1 MLEEIDMKPPR
12 FVRSLRAEE
21 RRQVEALF
29 RRGPNARVRRRAQA
43 VRLSAMGYSAPRILE
58 ILGCNRQ
65 SVHNWLNAFEAG
77 GCDALFDKPRSGR
90 PATATVDYRWRLVRA
105 VKTNP
110 RDLSYPFTVWT
121 VTRLR
126 AHMAKEMNV
135 LLSESRVRQ
144 IMKEEGLVFKRPK
157 HTLAGKRDE
166 DAFAE
171 VRDILDRAK
180 KSAWNPV
187 PA

>member
-1 MLEEIDMKPPR
+1 MRPPR
-12 FVRSLRAEE
+12 FVRSLTAKE
-21 RRQVEALF
+21 RRQIEELF

-43 VRLSAMGYSAPRILE
+43 VRLSAMGYAVAQIVE

-65 SVHNWLNAFEAG
+65 TVHNGFNAFEAG
-77 GCDALFDKPRSGR
+77 GCDALFDRPRSGR
-90 PATATVDYRWRLVRA
+90 PVTATVDYRSRLVEA

-110 RDLSYPFTVWT
+110 RNLSYPFTVWT

-126 AHMAKEMNV
+126 AHMAKEMNI

-157 HTLAGKRDE
+157 HTLANKRDE

-180 KSAWNPV
+180 KSPWNPV

>member
-1 MLEEIDMKPPR
+1 MKPPR
-12 FVRSLRAEE
+12 FVRSLTAKQ
-21 RRQVEALF
+21 RRQIEELF
-29 RRGPNARVRRRAQA
+29 QRGPNARVRRRAQA
-43 VRLSAMGYSAPRILE
+43 VRLSAMGYAVGQIVE

-65 SVHNWLNAFEAG
+65 TVHNGFNAFEAG

-90 PATATVDYRWRLVRA
+90 PARATVDYRSRLVQA
-105 VKTNP
+105 VKVNP

-126 AHMAKEMNV
+126 AHMAKEMNI

-157 HTLAGKRDE
+157 HTLVNKRDE

-180 KSAWNPV
+180 KSPWNPV

>member
-1 MLEEIDMKPPR
+1 MKPPR
-12 FVRSLRAEE
+12 FVRSLAAKE
-21 RRQVEALF
+21 RRQIEELF

-43 VRLSAMGYSAPRILE
+43 VRLSAMGYTVPQVVE

-65 SVHNWLNAFEAG
+65 TVHNWFNAFEAG
-77 GCDALFDKPRSGR
+77 GCEALFDSPRSGR
-90 PATATVDYRWRLVRA
+90 PVMATIDYRRRLVRA

-126 AHMAKEMNV
+126 AHMAKEMNI

-180 KSAWNPV
+180 KGHWNPV